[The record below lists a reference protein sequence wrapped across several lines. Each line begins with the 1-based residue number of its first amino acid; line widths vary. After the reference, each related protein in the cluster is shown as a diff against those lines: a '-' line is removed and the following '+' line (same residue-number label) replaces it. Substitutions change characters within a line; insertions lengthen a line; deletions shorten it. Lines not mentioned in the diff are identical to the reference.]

1 MEEKKPIPPKIQ
13 KLIDLGIITAEDYYN
28 IPAKNKKIEQLFSDP
43 KVKRILLYGS
53 SRSGKTFRIVYKII
67 VRALLYPGSRHLIA
81 RNQFNSVKNS
91 IGGTSGTLP
100 TVLKIKFPALYKT
113 YLKNY
118 NATEGIYKLPNG
130 SSIWLKGIGNEKE
143 AERLLGLEFATIY
156 FNEVSEISYGAIQK
170 LLTRLSQK
178 VAHYQDPNRFIRP
191 LEIQDENPP
200 SKSHH
205 SYKEF
210 IELHSANDPEIKFN
224 PEEVRA
230 EQLNAFMNI
239 DNIADDYIESLLTKP
254 RTYQIR
260 FLYGEFG
267 SVVEGAIFGE
277 EIKLGHMHVGT
288 YPYNDK
294 FEVFAAFDI
303 GVSDACAIIFF
314 QYYNDKF
321 RIIDYHEE
329 NGKTFPYYAEL
340 IKNKRYG
347 VKRIIFPFD
356 IEVREFG
363 WGGTRRDAAEKMG
376 FSVIVAPRLT
386 KSSQIEIARNNLT
399 NCYFNM
405 ATTSRLQEVIINV
418 TYKHDKENYQFDKL
432 QMEHDEFSHGADAFI
447 YMIIGT
453 LHNLQSIRVET
464 EEERHKRIYRE
475 QQRLIQNEID
485 HDLERVLDPGV
496 NLANPKRRR

>member
-1 MEEKKPIPPKIQ
+1 MTEQKQIPAKIQ
-13 KLIDLGIITAEDYYN
+13 RLIDLGIITAEDYYG
-28 IPAKNKKIEQLFSDP
+28 IPEKNARIDALFTDP

-53 SRSGKTFRIVYKII
+53 SRSGKTFRIVSKII
-67 VRALLYPGSRHLIA
+67 ARALLYPGSRHLIA

-91 IGGTSGTLP
+91 IGGYSGTLP
-100 TVLKIKFPALYKT
+100 TVLKIKYPLLYKT
-113 YLKNY
+113 YLKDY
-118 NATEGIYKLPNG
+118 NQTEGVYNLPNG

-143 AERLLGLEFATIY
+143 AERLLGLEFSTIY

-178 VAHYQDPNRFIRP
+178 VPHWKDKSKFIRP

-224 PEEVRA
+224 PDEVKA

-239 DNIADDYIESLLTKP
+239 DNIAEDYIESLLTKP

-267 SVVEGAIFGE
+267 SVVEGAVFGE
-277 EIKLGHMHVGT
+277 EIKQGHMHVGP
-288 YPYNDK
+288 YPYNPHY
-294 FEVFAAFDI
+294 EVFAAFDI
-303 GVSDACAIIFF
+303 GVSDACAITFF

-329 NGKTFPYYAEL
+329 SGQTFPYYARL
-340 IKNKRYG
+340 IQNKPYK
-347 VKRIIFPFD
+347 VKKLIFPFD
-356 IEVREFG
+356 VSVREFG

-376 FSVIVAPRLT
+376 FEVIIAPRLS
-386 KSSQIEIARNNLT
+386 KSSQIEIARNNLD
-399 NCYFNM
+399 NCFFNIQ
-405 ATTSRLQEVIINV
+405 TTSRLQEVIINC
-418 TYKHDKENYQFDKL
+418 TYKHDKENYQFNKL
-432 QMEHDEFSHGADAFI
+432 EMEHDEFSHGADCFI

-453 LHNLQSIRVET
+453 LNNLESMRYET
-464 EEERHKRIYRE
+464 EEEKNKRLQRE
-475 QQRLIQNEID
+475 ADKAVARAIE
-485 HDLERVLDPGV
+485 HDLEEIFDPGFDLTKV
-496 NLANPKRRR
+496 RRDD